1 MSVAAGLAAL
11 GLSLPLAWAPAQV
24 GPKDTADVGVVA
36 RAEEDPTVFPD
47 PAKFSRGFFVEAGA
61 GPAFPIGES
70 ASVLGTAFSIS
81 GRTGYEIRR
90 WIALQ
95 LQVGGM
101 VSHYDDGVLTD
112 ELLQQYTYIGHARF
126 GIPIRRFVITLY
138 GGAGLHHVGSNLLQV
153 AGVVDDAGRFGF
165 AYEGGLGLDVH
176 TLAKHFSGG
185 FLLNYLGSPRLGAGG
200 SIGASLYLRFTL

>member
-1 MSVAAGLAAL
+1 MSLAAGLLAPVL
-11 GLSLPLAWAPAQV
+11 GLSLAWGPAEI
-24 GPKDTADVGVVA
+24 GPKDTAEVGVVA
-36 RAEEDPTVFPD
+36 QAEEDPTVFPD
-47 PAKFSRGFFVEAGA
+47 PNKFSRGFFVEAGA
-61 GPAFPIGES
+61 GPAFPIGTP
-70 ASVLGTAFSIS
+70 ATVLGTAFSIA

-95 LQVGGM
+95 AQVGAM

-126 GIPIRRFVITLY
+126 GIPIRRFVIALY
-138 GGAGLHHVGSNLLQV
+138 GGAGLHQVNTNLLQI
-153 AGVVDDAGRFGF
+153 AGIVSDPARFGF
-165 AYEGGLGLDVH
+165 AYEGGVGLDVH

-185 FLLNYLGSPRLGAGG
+185 FLVNYLGSPRLGAGG